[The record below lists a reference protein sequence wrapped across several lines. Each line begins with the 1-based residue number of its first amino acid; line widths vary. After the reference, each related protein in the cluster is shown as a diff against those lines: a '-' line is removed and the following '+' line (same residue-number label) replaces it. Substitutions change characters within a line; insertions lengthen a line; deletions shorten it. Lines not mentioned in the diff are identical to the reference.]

1 MGLEW
6 LEETEA
12 GWCEADS
19 NDARRLAAA
28 SHSGL
33 AGRNIF

>member
-19 NDARRLAAA
+19 NDARRLA
-28 SHSGL
+28 
-33 AGRNIF
+33 GRNIF